1 MLLYIIRLGAMHFES
16 LLIDHDVCLNWGNWT
31 YAAGVGSDPR
41 EDRYFSIPKQTS
53 NYDPQH
59 KFIKFWCE
67 EARHMMPAQLTRQ
80 LKSGLKPYVPF
91 TPKVGNGTTGGTPGG
106 AAGTTGSTST
116 AGNPGKAGSTGA
128 ATGATG
134 P

>member
-1 MLLYIIRLGAMHFES
+1 MHFES

-67 EARHMMPAQLTRQ
+67 EARHMRSEQLIRQ

-91 TPKVGNGTTGGTPGG
+91 TPKGNSKGNGKGNSGGYSNS
-106 AAGTTGSTST
+106 A
-116 AGNPGKAGSTGA
+116 NQNGKLFKKYTKIKITKQSLDR
-128 ATGATG
+128 
-134 P
+134 